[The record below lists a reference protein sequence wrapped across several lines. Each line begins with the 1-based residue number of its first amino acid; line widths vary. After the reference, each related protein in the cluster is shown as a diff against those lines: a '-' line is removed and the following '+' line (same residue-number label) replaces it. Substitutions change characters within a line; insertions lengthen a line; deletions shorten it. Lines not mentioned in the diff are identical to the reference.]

1 MKTLVSILLCTL
13 LFSGNEVYS
22 QQDSLN
28 KKITYIIKTDLFFPV
43 ISFMA
48 RQTDNINQYGQSLTF
63 ETGFNQR
70 QSFQITGLLMSFKGH
85 ENSWQV
91 IPEYKFFFSKKQS
104 YKGFY
109 CSAYL
114 KYITNKITYSKP
126 GPFLYCGTGLTYP
139 IVEPPYIPVQFEHG
153 FAEGINLGYQTY
165 YSKHLV
171 IDFLIG
177 FGKSQIKL
185 STINSLSPS
194 DAAFSDRFALNLGY
208 KF

>member
-1 MKTLVSILLCTL
+1 MKMGKLVGIGGLKITTLRRFVLLIPFFVNLQSQIKIKTMKTLVSILLCTL

-91 IPEYKFFFSKKQS
+91 IPEYKFF
-104 YKGFY
+104 
-109 CSAYL
+109 
-114 KYITNKITYSKP
+114 
-126 GPFLYCGTGLTYP
+126 
-139 IVEPPYIPVQFEHG
+139 
-153 FAEGINLGYQTY
+153 
-165 YSKHLV
+165 
-171 IDFLIG
+171 
-177 FGKSQIKL
+177 
-185 STINSLSPS
+185 
-194 DAAFSDRFALNLGY
+194 
-208 KF
+208 